1 MRAGVGAVLSPWP
14 ALAVLGP
21 KWRMLVSVARF
32 RTHTHTPLTICEQI
46 TPLAETC
53 LSYLIQGFVT
63 IRFEMPVFR

>member
-1 MRAGVGAVLSPWP
+1 MQAGVGVVLSHWP
-14 ALAVLGP
+14 ALTVLDP

-32 RTHTHTPLTICEQI
+32 RTHTTLTICEQI